1 MSEKKRW
8 LLVVIYAIAMAWF
21 ESAAVLYLRT
31 LNGTVIPFQQHPNP
45 FTPTLQTLNTIEM
58 VREAATLL
66 MLVTVGCLAG
76 RSRRARLGYVLVAFG
91 LWDIFY
97 YVFLRVMIGW
107 PASLLDWDVLFLL
120 PLPWLGPVLAP
131 VLIALLMVVGG
142 TLLAYFNPTSD
153 QIGPT
158 RWSIIVCLLGVGLS
172 LFTFMS
178 DALRELTGAV
188 TTSANGVPASFNWI
202 QFCVALILLSAPIID
217 LIWQRRSRSAVKQYS
232 L

>member
-1 MSEKKRW
+1 MSDKKRW
-8 LLVVIYAIAMAWF
+8 LLVVIYAIAMAWV

-45 FTPTLQTLNTIEM
+45 FTPTLQSLNTIEM

-66 MLVTVGCLAG
+66 MLLTVGWLAG
-76 RSRRARLGYVLVAFG
+76 QSRRARLGYVVIAFG

-97 YVFLRVMIGW
+97 YVFLKVMIGW
-107 PASLLDWDVLFLL
+107 PASLLDSDVLFLL

-142 TLLAYFNPTSD
+142 TLLVYFNPTSD
-153 QIGPT
+153 QFGPT
-158 RWSIIVCLLGVGLS
+158 RWSIIACLFGVGLS

-188 TTSANGVPASFNWI
+188 PASANGLPAPFNWP
-202 QFCVALILLSAPIID
+202 QFCLALILLSAPIFD
-217 LIWQRRSRSAVKQYS
+217 LVWQGRSRSAVKQIS